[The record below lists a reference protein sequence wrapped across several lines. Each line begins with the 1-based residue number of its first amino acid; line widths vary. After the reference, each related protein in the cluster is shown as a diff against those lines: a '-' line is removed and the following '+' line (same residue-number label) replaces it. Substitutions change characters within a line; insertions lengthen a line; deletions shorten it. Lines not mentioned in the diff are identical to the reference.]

1 MSSLRLATA
10 QRELLRGSA
19 LLLLAMQRSPEAV
32 AVADDETAGGVSY
45 AAAEYRIGGHALMAM
60 FDKATG
66 RLARVRSFD
75 YDNIWGDISYDLVLS
90 DWQAVSGVQVPM
102 TQKYELNGRTVQE
115 TKLTEVIINAPVAAD
130 RFAIPDAVKA
140 AAARPATADI
150 PYQWVLRRQFI
161 GVYMDSES
169 PSWDARAASGLRL
182 TELAPGVNH
191 VVGGTH
197 HSLMVEMRD
206 YVVVFD
212 APVSDRQSNLVL
224 SAARAKYLRKPVKY
238 IVLTHHHMDHAGG
251 VRAYVA
257 EGATLVVGKGAAA
270 HYRKILAAPYRRNPD
285 LTAKDLSGVAIVE
298 VGDKWTLNDGSREVQ
313 AYLLDNPHADS
324 TLMGYVPGA
333 QLGFVTDIW
342 SPSPAPLPA
351 RPTPALTAII
361 NGVKKYGITP
371 TRFAG
376 GHGSVAD
383 YAPLAALDGK

>member
-1 MSSLRLATA
+1 M
-10 QRELLRGSA
+10 
-19 LLLLAMQRSPEAV
+19 
-32 AVADDETAGGVSY
+32 
-45 AAAEYRIGGHALMAM
+45 
-60 FDKATG
+60 
-66 RLARVRSFD
+66 
-75 YDNIWGDISYDLVLS
+75 
-90 DWQAVSGVQVPM
+90 
-102 TQKYELNGRTVQE
+102 
-115 TKLTEVIINAPVAAD
+115 
-130 RFAIPDAVKA
+130 
-140 AAARPATADI
+140 
-150 PYQWVLRRQFI
+150 
-161 GVYMDSES
+161 
-169 PSWDARAASGLRL
+169 
-182 TELAPGVNH
+182 NH

-251 VRAYVA
+251 LRAYVA
-257 EGATLVVGKGAAA
+257 DGATLVVGKGAAA

-371 TRFAG
+371 TKFAG